1 MKARLS
7 RRLFLHLAASLPL
20 LAANAWAAPRKVP
33 SSDHGIG
40 GTGLSVS
47 GGGEG
52 DDHGIGGT
60 GIVGTLQRFGSI
72 YVNDLRIRYPDD
84 VPVFIDGR
92 RQTAEALRI
101 GHVVRAI
108 LSGTDKGPVTG
119 RIDVTSEVIGRIES
133 VEPGAMTVLSQRIDT
148 TGATGLRNF
157 RTGQMV
163 AVFGIRKPDA
173 TIVASRIEPRPKGA
187 VLTVRGVAAPEQTR
201 MRLGGLL
208 ITRPAGRLQG
218 RRVIMTLTQR
228 QDGLHLRSLEAETL
242 VPGLTSGRVNVETY
256 AEANGRSLRLGI
268 GIDLPEPAGRPAPQG
283 PQRTYFDAVLDGRGQ
298 VSPSREGDDRGAR
311 GTRPDRRL
319 QPGSDARERNFSPP
333 DRFDQPD
340 RPDPPSPPSSPD
352 DPDPSAQP

>member
-20 LAANAWAAPRKVP
+20 LAANAWAAARKVP

-40 GTGLSVS
+40 GTGLSVA

-92 RQTAEALRI
+92 RHTAEALRI

-108 LSGTDKGPVTG
+108 LAGTDKGPVTQ
-119 RIDVTSEVIGRIES
+119 RIDITSEVIGPIES
-133 VEPGAMTVLSQRIDT
+133 VEPGAITVLSQRVDT
-148 TGATGLRNF
+148 TGATGLGQL
-157 RTGQMV
+157 RTGRMV

-187 VLTVRGVAAPEQTR
+187 VLTVRGLATADQTR
-201 MRLGGLL
+201 TRIGGLL
-208 ITRPAGRLQG
+208 VTRPAGRLQG

-228 QDGLHLRSLEAETL
+228 QDGLHLRSLEPETL
-242 VPGLTSGRVNVETY
+242 VPGLASGRVNVETY
-256 AEANGRSLRLGI
+256 GEASGTSLRLGI
-268 GIDLPEPAGRPAPQG
+268 GVNLSAPDAGPAPLG
-283 PQRTYFDAVLDGRGQ
+283 PQHTYFDAVLDGRGQ
-298 VSPSREGDDRGAR
+298 VSRAGKGGDRSPQGPPPNR
-311 GTRPDRRL
+311 NMQPD
-319 QPGSDARERNFSPP
+319 SDARERNFSPP
-333 DRFDQPD
+333 E
-340 RPDPPSPPSSPD
+340 RPDPPSAPSSPD